1 MQDKLLKIIFHKS
14 QISKINT
21 IRLLLQAV
29 NIINHLEFKDKV
41 VMGLLEISSNLK
53 LHQISLM
60 TRISILKV
68 HQGKNMKMNFTNGF
82 VQR

>member
-21 IRLLLQAV
+21 IRLLLLAV

-41 VMGLLEISSNLK
+41 VMGLLEILSNLK
-53 LHQISLM
+53 LHQINLM
-60 TRISILKV
+60 MRISILKV
-68 HQGKNMKMNFTNGF
+68 HQGKNMKMNFINEF